1 MSIKTIDKQ
10 IKGSEGLAKKIN
22 KGAERMVFDIL
33 QSTQYSTPI
42 PSTIRELTTNACDS
56 QREKEIA
63 VEILRGKAKP
73 EDYYITRNGAQYE
86 DSNFDESYYDLEY
99 LDVHINHID
108 ITYQENEG
116 TGYCDTLSIT
126 DHGVGIGARRLEGVL
141 ELGYSTKRNTA
152 ENFGAFG
159 LGAKVALSTGVD
171 FYTID
176 TVHNGRRFKMNCYNY
191 KTDFI
196 VPSFNPK
203 LGQPNPHIIL
213 SDGTKV
219 FYEEADVRNQTTI
232 SFGVKRHHRREYRDA
247 VEEQLLY
254 FDNVN
259 FTLIDSTGYDRKINF
274 KPDVLYNSDN
284 LIISDTYVFSKPHI
298 VLTKDKGGTSGINY
312 GFIDF
317 RELEMEQ
324 MWGPIGFKCPARQ
337 VITDDDGK
345 EIVLQEGV
353 DVTPSREK
361 VIWNEPTKKYILS
374 VIEAAAEEATAMVQ
388 DSLQQEDFVSWILA
402 CQEVLNKADS
412 GSALGRIANIIDRD
426 SLKPAFAPDPRIKN
440 GSVKKLFEKLAVTHV
455 TKLRVPKTGKDEIQ
469 REEATSYAGFTET
482 SIYLK
487 PYENFNKMKDI
498 YLNHVTGGPII
509 VISKESAQM
518 PEKIL
523 NMAPGE
529 YKDQA
534 VAAFNK
540 IIAKRNRVWEL
551 LEESEYTK
559 NYDDVVVDPEW
570 LADYKQ
576 EATAAEEL
584 AKFDNLSPED
594 RRKIEERMVA
604 YSFRYNQ
611 NYWRDTANRKR
622 YILDKIEPK
631 VKDLMKTE
639 RTTYYGTKAD
649 EELLTIACGILHN
662 YAPKVRE
669 VYTDLSYWWKEADS
683 PVYFFDTPPV
693 SHRGYDGKW
702 QSWSVPG
709 SDTINLDFDTPQII
723 RVSQSNVKHIT
734 MNSNVKHIS
743 EFFLQ
748 LTDNGGYTMDDYAI
762 KWYTGQKVRSIR
774 DKTYLYCLKDINRDL
789 FDKYTKVY
797 EAASSDHGASSWV
810 KNTEIYGTM
819 DKIMQFQEFVEKTD
833 DAAAIKQKSREL
845 FVLDI
850 PESVAQDKEV
860 IDAFN
865 ELEEFA
871 QGVHTMLDS
880 IEAIKYD
887 PSVDIN
893 LDVNLIKEIMVY
905 LEAKNRLNW

>member
-42 PSTIRELTTNACDS
+42 PSTIRELATNACDS

-63 VEILRGKAKP
+63 IEILEGRAKP

-99 LDVHINHID
+99 LSRHFKHID
-108 ITYQENEG
+108 IVYQEGEG
-116 TGYCDTLSIT
+116 TGYCDTVSIT
-126 DHGVGIGARRLEGVL
+126 DYGVGIGARRLEGVL
-141 ELGYSTKRNTA
+141 ELGYSTKRNTS

-196 VPSFNPK
+196 VPSFNVK
-203 LGQPNPHIIL
+203 LGQPNPHITL

-219 FYEEADVRNQTTI
+219 FYEEAETRNRTTI
-232 SFGVKRHHRREYRDA
+232 SFGVKRHHRRDYRNA
-247 VEEQLLY
+247 VEEQLMY
-254 FDNVN
+254 FDNVR
-259 FTLIDSTGYDRKINF
+259 FKRISESGYEDSMPFQPNI
-274 KPDVLYNSDN
+274 LYNSDN
-284 LIISDTYVFSKPHI
+284 LIISDTYVFAKPHI
-298 VLTKDKGGTSGINY
+298 VLTKDKGGSTGVNY

-324 MWGPIGFKCPARQ
+324 MWGPIAFKCPARQ
-337 VITDDDGK
+337 VMTDDNGN

-361 VIWNEPTKKYILS
+361 VIWNEPTKNYILS
-374 VIEAAAEEATAMVQ
+374 VIEAAAQEATEMVQ

-402 CQEVLNKADS
+402 CQEVLSKADS
-412 GSALGRIANIIDRD
+412 GSALGRIANIIDKEA
-426 SLKPAFAPDPRIKN
+426 LKPAFAPDPTITN
-440 GSVKKLFEKLAVTHV
+440 GSVKKLFEKMSVTHI
-455 TKLRVPKTGKDEIQ
+455 TKLRDYKTGKDEIK
-469 REEATSYAGFTET
+469 REDATSYAGFSET

-487 PYENFNKMKDI
+487 TDENFNKMKDI
-498 YLNHVTGGPII
+498 YLNHLAGGPII
-509 VISKESAQM
+509 VISKEKAEL
-518 PEKIL
+518 PEKIR

-529 YKDQA
+529 YKSNA
-534 VAAFNK
+534 IAAYNK

-551 LEESEYTK
+551 LKESEYT
-559 NYDDVVVDPEW
+559 NSYDDVVVDPDW
-570 LADYKQ
+570 LEDYKQ
-576 EATAAEEL
+576 DATAAEEL

-604 YSFRYNQ
+604 YTFRYNDK
-611 NYWRDTANRKR
+611 YWRDPNNRKR
-622 YILDKIEPK
+622 YTLDKIEPK

-639 RTTYYGTKAD
+639 RITYYGTKAD
-649 EELLTIACGILHN
+649 EELLTVACGVLHE
-662 YAPKVRE
+662 YAPTRRKV
-669 VYTDLSYWWKEADS
+669 YPNISYWHKDADS

-693 SHRGYDGKW
+693 SHRKSDGTW
-702 QSWSVPG
+702 YEWSIDDEV
-709 SDTINLDFDTPQII
+709 NVDFDTPQLI

-734 MNSNVKHIS
+734 MNPNVKHIS

-748 LTDNGGYTMDDYAI
+748 LTDNGGYTMDEYAI
-762 KWYTGQKVRSIR
+762 KWYTGQKVRGIR
-774 DKTYLYCLKDINRDL
+774 DRMYLYCLKDINKDL

-797 EAASSDHGASSWV
+797 EAASSDNGLSSWV
-810 KNTEIYGTM
+810 KNSEIYGTM
-819 DKIMQFQEFVEKTD
+819 DKIMQFQEFVENTD
-833 DAAAIKQKSREL
+833 DADAIKQKSREL

-865 ELEEFA
+865 ELEEFS
-871 QGVHTMLDS
+871 GGIHVMLNNIHG
-880 IEAIKYD
+880 IEYAPD
-887 PSVDIN
+887 ADVN

-905 LEAKNRLNW
+905 LEAKDRLNW